1 LRFDLSFDIAR
12 ILIVVFRAGTA
23 QIASSTLK
31 LVIGFAYLGVSMIR
45 RRRSLALAAA
55 VIGGPFVSA
64 RAQAWPTQ
72 AIKLVVTF
80 PPGGSSDIV
89 ARLIGPALAD
99 RLGQSVV
106 VDNRPGGAATIGA
119 AAVARAAPD
128 GYTLLMSNSAPLSIS
143 PAMMEKPLYDPL
155 KSFRHLLYVGDVPTV
170 IVTHP
175 SIPVTDFASF
185 VAWAKTQK
193 DPIPFGS
200 GGQASVGHIVGEL
213 LAQKLGLKM
222 AHVPY
227 KGAGPMRSDLLG
239 GQIKMAVD
247 ALPQNLQFRR
257 SGQLR
262 LVAVTAAKRVAQASD
277 LPTVVELGHPELV
290 AENFVGISAPAGL
303 VPAIEVPLLRALNQ
317 VMALPDIRSK
327 LEGQGFELEQRSPDA
342 FAAFIKEQA
351 DRWAPVVR
359 ASGARL

>member
-1 LRFDLSFDIAR
+1 
-12 ILIVVFRAGTA
+12 
-23 QIASSTLK
+23 
-31 LVIGFAYLGVSMIR
+31 MIR
-45 RRRSLALAAA
+45 RRQLALAAA
-55 VIGGPFVSA
+55 FIGSPFISLSA

-72 AIKLVVTF
+72 PVKLVVTF

-89 ARLIGPALAD
+89 ARLIGPLLAD
-99 RLGQSVV
+99 RIGQPVV
-106 VDNRPGGAATIGA
+106 IDNRPGGAATIGA
-119 AAVARAAPD
+119 IAVARAAPD
-128 GYTLLMSNSAPLSIS
+128 GHTLLMSNSAPLSIS
-143 PAMMEKPLYDPL
+143 PAMMDKPLYDPL

-170 IVTHP
+170 IVVHP

-185 VAWAKTQK
+185 VSWAKAQR

-213 LAQKLGLKM
+213 LAQKLNLKM
-222 AHVPY
+222 THVPY
-227 KGAGPMRSDLLG
+227 KGAGPMRTDLLG
-239 GQIKMAVD
+239 GQIKIAVD
-247 ALPQNLQFRR
+247 ALPQNLQYRR

-262 LVAVTAAKRVAQASD
+262 LVAVTASKRVAQAPD

-303 VPAIEVPLLRALNQ
+303 SPVVEAQLIRTLNQ
-317 VMALPDIRSK
+317 VMALPDLRGK
-327 LEGQGFELEQRSPDA
+327 LEGQGFELEQRSPEA

>member
-1 LRFDLSFDIAR
+1 
-12 ILIVVFRAGTA
+12 
-23 QIASSTLK
+23 
-31 LVIGFAYLGVSMIR
+31 MIR
-45 RRRSLALAAA
+45 RRHTFVLAAA
-55 VIGGPFVSA
+55 GVSWPGLA
-64 RAQAWPTQ
+64 PTAQAQAWPTQ
-72 AIKLVVTF
+72 PIKLVVTF

-89 ARLIGPALAD
+89 ARLIGPPLAE
-99 RLGQSVV
+99 RLGQAVV

-119 AAVARAAPD
+119 QAVARAQPD

-143 PAMMEKPLYDPL
+143 PALMDKPMYDPL
-155 KSFRHLLYVGDVPTV
+155 KSFRHLVYVGDVPTV
-170 IVTHP
+170 LVVHP
-175 SIPVTDFASF
+175 SLPVIDFAGF
-185 VAWAKTQK
+185 VTWARAQK
-193 DPIPFGS
+193 EPIPFGS

-213 LAQKLGLKM
+213 LAQKAGLKM
-222 AHVPY
+222 THVPY

-239 GQIKMAVD
+239 GQIKVAVD

-262 LVAVTAAKRVAQASD
+262 LLAVTSARRVAQADD

-303 VPAIEVPLLRALNQ
+303 PPGVEQALVRALNQ
-317 VMALPDIRSK
+317 VLALPDLRAK
-327 LEGQGFELEQRSPDA
+327 LEAQGFELEQRTPEA

>member
-1 LRFDLSFDIAR
+1 
-12 ILIVVFRAGTA
+12 
-23 QIASSTLK
+23 
-31 LVIGFAYLGVSMIR
+31 MIS
-45 RRRSLALAAA
+45 RRRSLGLAAAALAAPL
-55 VIGGPFVSA
+55 VSLSA
-64 RAQAWPTQ
+64 RAQAWPSQ
-72 AIKLVVTF
+72 PVKLVVTF

-89 ARLIGPALAD
+89 ARLIGPPLAD
-99 RLGQSVV
+99 RIGQSVV

-119 AAVARAAPD
+119 VAVARAAPD

-143 PAMMEKPLYDPL
+143 PALMDKPLYDPL
-155 KSFRHLLYVGDVPTV
+155 KSFKHLLYIGDVPTV

-185 VAWAKTQK
+185 VSWAKAQK

-213 LAQKLGLKM
+213 LAQKLGVKM
-222 AHVPY
+222 THVPY
-227 KGAGPMRSDLLG
+227 KGAGPMRTDLLG
-239 GQIKMAVD
+239 GQIKVAVD

-257 SGQLR
+257 TGQLR
-262 LVAVTAAKRVAQASD
+262 LLAVTAPKRVAQASD

-290 AENFVGISAPAGL
+290 AENFVGISAPLGL
-303 VPAIEVPLLRALNQ
+303 PPAVEVPLMRALNQ

-327 LEGQGFELEQRSPDA
+327 LEAQGFELEPRSPEA
-342 FAAFIKEQA
+342 FAAFIGEQA
-351 DRWAPVVR
+351 ERWAPVVR